1 MQHDPHPIRF
11 TLIELLVVIAIIAIL
26 ASMLLPALNQARMRA
41 RTASCTGN
49 LKQLG
54 TAIQLYADSCGG
66 YAPQSNDSK
75 KLWGQIL
82 ADSGNLPEPIRGKQS
97 VLACPA
103 IMNIGPTES
112 QYGAF
117 YSYTCTYGMSSGM
130 KEYGSKEVVDGW
142 RIAPWNPWSSVEGF
156 WNLKQVRS
164 ASTTPLLADSQNGS
178 RSCQYYIVKI
188 YEKLSGGAYVYLV
201 HNRRGNTL
209 FIDGHAASLN
219 RAEFESKYDALSSTL
234 IE

>member
-117 YSYTCTYGMSSGM
+117 YSYTCTYGIFRHRL
-130 KEYGSKEVVDGW
+130 YC
-142 RIAPWNPWSSVEGF
+142 
-156 WNLKQVRS
+156 
-164 ASTTPLLADSQNGS
+164 TPSLYRFLYYYPAFLL
-178 RSCQYYIVKI
+178 
-188 YEKLSGGAYVYLV
+188 
-201 HNRRGNTL
+201 
-209 FIDGHAASLN
+209 
-219 RAEFESKYDALSSTL
+219 
-234 IE
+234 

>member
-66 YAPQSNDSK
+66 PAKQRFEETLGP
-75 KLWGQIL
+75 
-82 ADSGNLPEPIRGKQS
+82 DSGGFRQSAGADQRKTKCARLPGHYEHRPHGKSVRRILQLYLHLRHEQRHEGVWQQRGRGR
-97 VLACPA
+97 L
-103 IMNIGPTES
+103 E
-112 QYGAF
+112 
-117 YSYTCTYGMSSGM
+117 
-130 KEYGSKEVVDGW
+130 
-142 RIAPWNPWSSVEGF
+142 NPWSSVEGF

-178 RSCQYYIVKI
+178 RSSQYYIVKI